1 MRVITR
7 RRLADFWADHP
18 DAQAALTAW
27 YRIAKASTWKN
38 APEVQAAQSNVSVLN
53 NNRFVFNIRGNNY
66 RLVAKVNFKR
76 SIVYVRFVGTHE
88 DYDEIDANV
97 I

>member
-7 RRLADFWADHP
+7 RRLAEFWSDHP
-18 DAQAALTAW
+18 DAQEALTAW
-27 YRIAKASTWKN
+27 YRIAKAATWGN
-38 APEVQAAQSNVSVLN
+38 AAEVQAALSKVSVLN

-66 RLVAKVNFKR
+66 RLVVKVNYRR

-88 DYDEIDANV
+88 DYDEIDANLV
-97 I
+97 